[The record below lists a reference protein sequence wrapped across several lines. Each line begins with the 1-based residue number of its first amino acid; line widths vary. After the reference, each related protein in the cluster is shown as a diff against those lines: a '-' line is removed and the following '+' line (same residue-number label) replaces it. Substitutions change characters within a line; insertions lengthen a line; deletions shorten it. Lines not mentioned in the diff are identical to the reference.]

1 MMRGGLARVLTN
13 SFVFVDFFALCGY
26 PIREASERRAMKLRF
41 GDCVLDT
48 DSRRLFREDR
58 EVHLSPKGF
67 ALMSY
72 LIDSRPRALSKLELH
87 EHVWPATF
95 VSDDSLAKLVTEIRH
110 VIGDEARDAKW
121 LRTVHG
127 FGYAFTDDGI
137 VEIRDDDHQQ
147 LSEPARRLQWP
158 GREVLLRKAETIIGR
173 DLDVDVHLES
183 ALISRHHARISI
195 DGPNV
200 LIEDLGSRN
209 GTYVQGRR
217 VDAPMQ
223 LAHGDEIRIGPILL
237 TFRVSSPTAPTEPDG
252 VPTGDAGSGS
262 QSV

>member
-1 MMRGGLARVLTN
+1 
-13 SFVFVDFFALCGY
+13 
-26 PIREASERRAMKLRF
+26 MKLRF

-48 DSRRLFREDR
+48 DSRRLFREER

-67 ALMSY
+67 ALLSY
-72 LIDSRPRALSKLELH
+72 LIDGRPRALSKLELH

-110 VIGDEARDAKW
+110 VIGDDARDAKW

-127 FGYAFTDDGI
+127 FGYAFSDAI

-147 LSEPARRLQWP
+147 LASEPVHRLQWP
-158 GREVLLRKAETIIGR
+158 GREVRLRKAQTIIGR
-173 DLDVDVHLES
+173 DLDVDVQLES

-195 DGPNV
+195 DGTTV

-209 GTYVQGRR
+209 GTFVQGRR

-237 TFRVSSPTAPTEPDG
+237 TFRVSSPSAPTEPDG
-252 VPTGDAGSGS
+252 VPTRDAESES
-262 QSV
+262 ESL

>member
-1 MMRGGLARVLTN
+1 
-13 SFVFVDFFALCGY
+13 
-26 PIREASERRAMKLRF
+26 MKLRF

-67 ALMSY
+67 ALLSY
-72 LIDSRPRALSKLELH
+72 LIDGRTRALSKLELH

-110 VIGDEARDAKW
+110 VIGDDARDAKW

-127 FGYAFTDDGI
+127 FGYAFSDAI

-147 LSEPARRLQWP
+147 LASEPIHRLQWP
-158 GREVLLRKAETIIGR
+158 GREVLLRKAQTIIGR
-173 DLDVDVHLES
+173 DLDVDVQLES

-195 DGPNV
+195 DGTTV

-209 GTYVQGRR
+209 GTFVQGRR

-237 TFRVSSPTAPTEPDG
+237 TFRVSSPSAPTEPDG
-252 VPTGDAGSGS
+252 VPTSDAGSES
-262 QSV
+262 ESL

>member
-1 MMRGGLARVLTN
+1 
-13 SFVFVDFFALCGY
+13 
-26 PIREASERRAMKLRF
+26 MKLRF

-67 ALMSY
+67 ALLSY
-72 LIDSRPRALSKLELH
+72 LVAGRPRALSKSELH
-87 EHVWPATF
+87 EHIWPATF

-110 VIGDEARDAKW
+110 VIGDDPRDAKW

-127 FGYAFTDDGI
+127 FGYAFTDDDV
-137 VEIRDDDHQQ
+137 VEIPDDDHQQ
-147 LSEPARRLQWP
+147 FAGEPTHRLQWP
-158 GREVLLRKAETIIGR
+158 GREVLLRKAQTIIGR
-173 DLDVDVHLES
+173 DLDVDVQLES
-183 ALISRHHARISI
+183 ALISRRHARISI
-195 DGPNV
+195 DGTNV

-209 GTYVQGRR
+209 GTFVQGRR
-217 VDAPMQ
+217 VDAPIP

-237 TFRVSSPTAPTEPDG
+237 TFRVSSPSAPTEPDG